1 MAVLG
6 VDARATSALV
16 NAIRQ
21 ALQNDARFDVQAIAV
36 DRLQTNSWQSVL
48 LLGLTQ
54 GSAED
59 FERDQTLRASLAAS
73 DLTFHVVYGQGLEG
87 VRQAL
92 QTLAKHLP
100 DSAAGWLRPEPVVRW
115 SGPCEVCSDAD
126 CEHRLFSDLLQRS
139 AARRL

>member
-1 MAVLG
+1 VAVLG

-21 ALQNDARFDVQAIAV
+21 ALQNDARFDI
-36 DRLQTNSWQSVL
+36 QTNSWQSVL

-73 DLTFHVVYGQGLEG
+73 GLAFHVVYGQGLEG